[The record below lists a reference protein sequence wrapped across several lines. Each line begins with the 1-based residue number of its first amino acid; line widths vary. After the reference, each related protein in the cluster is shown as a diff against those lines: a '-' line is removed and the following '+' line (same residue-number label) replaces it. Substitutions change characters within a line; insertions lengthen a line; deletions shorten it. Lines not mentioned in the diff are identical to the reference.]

1 MAAPHQSLSG
11 LLPFFKPYRVGLGF
25 AALFLLLAAGTTLA
39 FPWVLR
45 QLIDQGLSTG
55 APADQLSGNFLQ
67 LFGVAAALAVFSAGR
82 FYMVSWLGE
91 RITADLR
98 NAVYGHVL
106 KQSPAFFETTQSGE
120 VLSRLTND
128 TTLVQTVVGSSFS
141 MGLRNLVMG
150 TGALIMLVWT
160 NPVLML
166 QVVAV
171 LAAVIFPSV
180 YLGRRVRRLSRANQ
194 DRVADSSAMAS
205 EVLNA
210 ISVVQSYTA
219 EGPETRRFIESTT
232 KALGTAL

>member
-1 MAAPHQSLSG
+1 MASTPKSLRG
-11 LLPFFKPYRVGLGF
+11 LIPFFKPYRVALGF
-25 AALFLLLAAGTTLA
+25 AALFLFLAAGTTLA

-45 QLIDQGLSTG
+45 QLIDQGLASG
-55 APADQLSGNFLQ
+55 ATADQLSGNFLQ
-67 LFGVAAALAVFSAGR
+67 LFGVAVALAVFSAGR
-82 FYMVSWLGE
+82 YYTVSWLGE

-150 TGALIMLVWT
+150 SGALLMLVWT

-171 LAAVIFPSV
+171 LVAAGAEVAKGTPLLVMEAMKMEHTIAAPAD
-180 YLGRRVRRLSRANQ
+180 GRVQALLYAVGDQVDEGGELLRLAP
-194 DRVADSSAMAS
+194 V
-205 EVLNA
+205 
-210 ISVVQSYTA
+210 
-219 EGPETRRFIESTT
+219 
-232 KALGTAL
+232 